1 MMLTVARK
9 TTSRFKTTCPVLY
22 HCSCYIY
29 RNKAVVKCPG
39 GRKQSMNADQLTSD
53 LARFASTEMDEVT
66 VDHFRFTTL
75 PANLARNLTMTSLII
90 TNGPLD
96 AMDDECFEG
105 VLAMDKLIVERT
117 KLKMVPGAVL
127 RLGSK
132 LRELRL
138 ANNSIESVGDVLR
151 TLVNLEKLDLDSNA
165 IESLDESLFNN
176 LGLLKELRLGNNKLH
191 RLPIESLKIPPLEI
205 VELHN
210 NALTEET
217 ANAFGSFHRL
227 KVLLLQQNNIWNI
240 DQLSSRNASILEFQ
254 VDHNPLQSVPKFG
267 SWKRLRW
274 LGMNNCN
281 ISEVHP
287 QAFEKLYNVEVI
299 HLSNNNI
306 SFLNE
311 SIFHQKSKLAT
322 LNAEG
327 NAIRSLKG
335 VFSRTQALLALQ
347 LSMNKV
353 QDITD
358 TFTNLST
365 LVVLNLTMNEIAF
378 IRDGTFLRNSDLA
391 QLYISQNRIEW
402 LGTGCFEGLSNLQD
416 LQLQNNRIFSL
427 NGSLRQL
434 TALKRGILND
444 NLLQVIERRDFDN
457 VPALRTLY
465 ASGNNISAIESG
477 AFESLNNLQTLS
489 LSFNQLVTIPRRSFP
504 ASLDKLDSLVIH
516 GNPIVCDCRLS
527 WLIATWGTRS
537 PDWAICQGPP
547 RFRGRLLYDLT
558 PEKLKAWPQ
567 GCDANC
573 TCECHDDEVFGMDIR
588 VSCANESLEELP
600 STFPTETA
608 VLDLS
613 GNRLRQLDDDLAD
626 RSPNLRSLNLANNRL
641 AKFPTDLVSKMN
653 LSSVWLSGNP
663 WSCDCEDYAF
673 TRWAGTIKGVVSKAD
688 VSCFQDVQRAHPH
701 ANRVT

>member
-1 MMLTVARK
+1 MPLRELEYLFIVVVAVAMMLTVARK

-227 KVLLLQQNNIWNI
+227 KV
-240 DQLSSRNASILEFQ
+240 
-254 VDHNPLQSVPKFG
+254 G
-267 SWKRLRW
+267 
-274 LGMNNCN
+274 
-281 ISEVHP
+281 
-287 QAFEKLYNVEVI
+287 
-299 HLSNNNI
+299 
-306 SFLNE
+306 
-311 SIFHQKSKLAT
+311 
-322 LNAEG
+322 
-327 NAIRSLKG
+327 
-335 VFSRTQALLALQ
+335 
-347 LSMNKV
+347 
-353 QDITD
+353 
-358 TFTNLST
+358 
-365 LVVLNLTMNEIAF
+365 
-378 IRDGTFLRNSDLA
+378 
-391 QLYISQNRIEW
+391 
-402 LGTGCFEGLSNLQD
+402 
-416 LQLQNNRIFSL
+416 
-427 NGSLRQL
+427 
-434 TALKRGILND
+434 
-444 NLLQVIERRDFDN
+444 
-457 VPALRTLY
+457 
-465 ASGNNISAIESG
+465 
-477 AFESLNNLQTLS
+477 
-489 LSFNQLVTIPRRSFP
+489 
-504 ASLDKLDSLVIH
+504 
-516 GNPIVCDCRLS
+516 
-527 WLIATWGTRS
+527 
-537 PDWAICQGPP
+537 
-547 RFRGRLLYDLT
+547 
-558 PEKLKAWPQ
+558 
-567 GCDANC
+567 
-573 TCECHDDEVFGMDIR
+573 
-588 VSCANESLEELP
+588 
-600 STFPTETA
+600 
-608 VLDLS
+608 
-613 GNRLRQLDDDLAD
+613 
-626 RSPNLRSLNLANNRL
+626 
-641 AKFPTDLVSKMN
+641 
-653 LSSVWLSGNP
+653 
-663 WSCDCEDYAF
+663 
-673 TRWAGTIKGVVSKAD
+673 
-688 VSCFQDVQRAHPH
+688 
-701 ANRVT
+701 